1 MLPAK
6 MGPMGPTLVTTISD
20 CVEMDVEAVA
30 VLLRRLLSVETVE
43 TEAVLLMVPPLGVL
57 DSDRTTTVKFAEAP
71 EARVAMVPL
80 MVPVPPT
87 RGLVMVNAGP
97 EVCESET
104 NVVLAGMMSD
114 NRTVCAS
121 LGPVLATV
129 MV

>member
-1 MLPAK
+1 
-6 MGPMGPTLVTTISD
+6 MGPTLVTLISA
-20 CVEMDVEAVA
+20 CVEMDVVAVA
-30 VLLRRLLSVETVE
+30 VLLRRLISVVTVE
-43 TEAVLLMVPPLGVL
+43 TAAVLLMVSPLVVL
-57 DSDRTTTVKFAEAP
+57 DSDCTTTVKLAEAP
-71 EARVAMVPL
+71 EASVAMVPL

-87 RGLVMVNAGP
+87 AGLVMVNAGP

-114 NRTVCAS
+114 NKTVCAS

>member
-1 MLPAK
+1 
-6 MGPMGPTLVTTISD
+6 MGPTLVTTISD
-20 CVEMDVEAVA
+20 CVEMDVVAVA

-57 DSDRTTTVKFAEAP
+57 DSDRTTTVKLAEAP
-71 EARVAMVPL
+71 EASVAMVPL

-87 RGLVMVNAGP
+87 TGLVMVNAGP

-114 NRTVCAS
+114 NKTVCAS
-121 LGPVLATV
+121 LKPVLATV